1 VGINHLKKK
10 EKKIGTRRAD
20 EGSSFHPPKGPTMKK
35 IALAT
40 AVSALFAAPVA
51 AFAQAK
57 PPAAPSLDKVLEA
70 SGITESGY
78 IDAGYTYSNRAI
90 DPTQPGAGVSTR
102 VFDSQNNSFVL
113 HQMGLTLAKQPKE
126 GFGGLVNVTV
136 GSDGQVIHSFP
147 EAAGAVNGGSM
158 FDVTQAYLQYA
169 SGAFTVIGGKFTTLH
184 GTEVI
189 ASPSNNNVSRSI
201 LFGAVPFTHTGLR
214 VTWAAS
220 DAVSVI
226 VGANNG
232 WDQLTDQNRGKTAEL
247 GVILTPI
254 KPLSI
259 TVSGYSGDEPN
270 AAGVNGIRTTAN
282 VVASWAF
289 TDAFS
294 VGLEYLDFSQDKA
307 LANGSKAKYSGF
319 AGYVSYMLNPK
330 WRLAARAESFDDHD
344 GFHFGTAAGVKYTEG
359 TVTVGYLPADS
370 FELRAEVREDKANQ
384 AVFKQYDGT
393 TSKTLMTVALQGL
406 YKF

>member
-1 VGINHLKKK
+1 
-10 EKKIGTRRAD
+10 
-20 EGSSFHPPKGPTMKK
+20 MKK

-57 PPAAPSLDKVLEA
+57 PPAVPTLDKVLEA

-78 IDAGYTYSNRAI
+78 IDFGYTYANRNI
-90 DPTQPGAGVSTR
+90 QGLGTPPFGVNTR
-102 VFDSQNNSFVL
+102 VFDAQNNSFAL
-113 HQMGLTLAKQPKE
+113 HQVGLTLAKQPKE
-126 GFGGLVNVTV
+126 GFGGLVNVTI
-136 GSDGQVIHSFP
+136 GSDAQVIHSFP
-147 EAAGAVNGGSM
+147 ENNVTTGNSSM

-169 SGAFTVIGGKFTTLH
+169 GGPLTVIGGKFTTLH

-189 ASPSNNNVSRSI
+189 ASPSNTNISRSM

-214 VTWAAS
+214 ATWAAS

-232 WDQLTDQNRGKTAEL
+232 WDQLTDQNRGKTAEV

-259 TVSGYSGDEPN
+259 TVSGYSGDEFSTVSLQT
-270 AAGVNGIRTTAN
+270 GVRTTAN
-282 VVASWAF
+282 IVASYAF

-294 VGLEYLDFSQDKA
+294 LGLEYLDFSQDKA
-307 LANGSKAKYSGF
+307 LANGGKAKYSGF
-319 AGYVSYMLNPK
+319 AGYLTYMLNPK
-330 WRLAARAESFDDHD
+330 WRAVFRAESFDDHD
-344 GFHFGTAAGVKYTEG
+344 GFHFGTTALATPGTKYTEG
-359 TVTVGYLPADS
+359 TLTLAYLPNDS
-370 FELRAEVREDKANQ
+370 VELRGEVREDKANQ
-384 AVFKQYDGT
+384 AVFRDFSGS
-393 TSKTLMTVALQGL
+393 TSKTLMTLGLQGL